1 MAKLSKSM
9 SFRRAKIDL
18 ENMTLIEETKNNY
31 EEFDLMEVLREW
43 DGIDNLTI
51 IIKKDD
57 KIRSTITSE
66 GNE

>member
-18 ENMTLIEETKNNY
+18 ENMTLIEETKDNY

-57 KIRSTITSE
+57 EIRSTITSE

>member
-18 ENMTLIEETKNNY
+18 ENMILIEETKDNY

-43 DGIDNLTI
+43 DGIDNLT
-51 IIKKDD
+51 K
-57 KIRSTITSE
+57 T
-66 GNE
+66 